1 MQTKGLGFQ
10 KNLILVITVLF
21 WFAQY
26 VYVPFQTPYLLT
38 MQVSSSMIGL
48 IIGVYGFSQMAL
60 RMPIG
65 IMADKNGRHKLFII
79 IGVASSAL
87 ASIFRIVLAPDIG
100 FFIGNILSGLASAM
114 WISFMVLFASY
125 FSAQQMQKAMGLII
139 AGNNLGILSGFVV
152 STLLYNSFGMNFLC
166 ALSVAS
172 GIPAILLSLL
182 INEQN
187 RDKASLP
194 VKSLIKVYV
203 DKRLIFF
210 SILILVQQGVLM
222 ATCMSFT
229 AQIAH
234 EINASDIQIGMLSIV
249 YIISA
254 VLASYFAASNFAQ
267 RSGAKFWLPVILLV
281 LAIYCF
287 AVPNITSPNLLIA
300 IQILAGLST
309 GIVFSFCASE
319 AMKNVPAAK
328 RSTAMGYFQAIY
340 AIGMTAFPIVAGII
354 AQNSGLSV
362 AFYIEGIITV
372 VATVATL
379 VFYKMNRA

>member
-172 GIPAILLSLL
+172 GILAILLSLL

-210 SILILVQQGVLM
+210 FHIDFS
-222 ATCMSFT
+222 ATRC
-229 AQIAH
+229 AH
-234 EINASDIQIGMLSIV
+234 GNVHELYGTN
-249 YIISA
+249 
-254 VLASYFAASNFAQ
+254 
-267 RSGAKFWLPVILLV
+267 
-281 LAIYCF
+281 
-287 AVPNITSPNLLIA
+287 
-300 IQILAGLST
+300 
-309 GIVFSFCASE
+309 CA
-319 AMKNVPAAK
+319 
-328 RSTAMGYFQAIY
+328 
-340 AIGMTAFPIVAGII
+340 
-354 AQNSGLSV
+354 
-362 AFYIEGIITV
+362 
-372 VATVATL
+372 
-379 VFYKMNRA
+379 

>member
-10 KNLILVITVLF
+10 KNLVLVITVLF

-182 INEQN
+182 IDEQK

-300 IQILAGLST
+300 VQILAGLST

-354 AQNSGLSV
+354 AQNSGSRV

-379 VFYKMNRA
+379 VFYKINRA